1 MLDDEFEKFVKESVQ
16 SPPGARRRKGPRIR
30 NKPSPQARWIF
41 IYLPLIGAFLA
52 LVAYTF
58 WQTSQ

>member
-1 MLDDEFEKFVKESVQ
+1 MLDDEFEKFVRESVKT
-16 SPPGARRRKGPRIR
+16 PRGARQRKRPRISK
-30 NKPSPQARWIF
+30 KPAPQARWLF

-58 WQTSQ
+58 WPASQ

>member
-1 MLDDEFEKFVKESVQ
+1 MLDDEFEKFVRESVQ
-16 SPPGARRRKGPRIR
+16 TPRGTRRRKGPRIR
-30 NKPSPQARWIF
+30 NKPSLQARWLF

-52 LVAYTF
+52 LAAYTF